1 MQFKTRHNHWIV
13 EKLTS
18 IYTYSLHL
26 METDNKG
33 VTVRIMM
40 LMHLIKQQNEKTA
53 TLTNFVDS

>member
-33 VTVRIMM
+33 VAVI
-40 LMHLIKQQNEKTA
+40 MHLIKQQNEETA